1 MVKRWWTLTLMAA
14 GILLGNGL
22 GSDRPAI
29 ARLDDE
35 ARCVIFYEGNDCT
48 QDRSSC
54 CTEAG
59 AGMGGCWKNDEARS
73 MKLHG
78 PAGTLIAV
86 FDDPKAST
94 SDDYFVLTKEID
106 EPICVGSFDHSAQLL
121 SGTRHHW
128 FYSGGNGLDGKVSTF
143 RWHDPRSPAAAPF

>member
-1 MVKRWWTLTLMAA
+1 MMKQWWTLTLMAA
-14 GILLGNGL
+14 AILLGNGL
-22 GSDRPAI
+22 GADRPAI
-29 ARLDDE
+29 ARLDE
-35 ARCVIFYEGNDCT
+35 AARCVIFYEGNDCT
-48 QDRSSC
+48 KERSSC

-59 AGMGGCWKNDEARS
+59 AGMRGCWQNDEARS

-94 SDDYFVLTKEID
+94 KDDYFVVTKEVD

-121 SGTRHHW
+121 SGTRQHW

-143 RWHDPRSPAAAPF
+143 RWSDPRSPAAAPF

>member
-14 GILLGNGL
+14 AILLGNGL
-22 GSDRPAI
+22 GADRPAI
-29 ARLDDE
+29 ARLDAE

-59 AGMGGCWKNDEARS
+59 AAMHGCWENDEARS

-78 PAGTLIAV
+78 PPV
-86 FDDPKAST
+86 RSSRSST
-94 SDDYFVLTKEID
+94 
-106 EPICVGSFDHSAQLL
+106 
-121 SGTRHHW
+121 TR
-128 FYSGGNGLDGKVSTF
+128 K
-143 RWHDPRSPAAAPF
+143 PRPRTTTSSSPRK